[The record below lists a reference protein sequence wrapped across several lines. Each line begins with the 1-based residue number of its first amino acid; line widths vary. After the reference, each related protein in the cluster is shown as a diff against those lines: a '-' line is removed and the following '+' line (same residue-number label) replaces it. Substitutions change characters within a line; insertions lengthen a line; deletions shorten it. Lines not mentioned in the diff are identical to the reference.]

1 MSLIEDLRKDAED
14 EGFRA
19 ALRGES
25 VFRFEQSYKSTPTL
39 WAAFKLGHV
48 KGEKELLR
56 QKEDK
61 KDER

>member
-1 MSLIEDLRKDAED
+1 MVMDELIEEAKE
-14 EGFRA
+14 EGYRA
-19 ALRGES
+19 AMRGES
-25 VFRFEQSYKSTPTL
+25 VFRFEQSYKSTLKL